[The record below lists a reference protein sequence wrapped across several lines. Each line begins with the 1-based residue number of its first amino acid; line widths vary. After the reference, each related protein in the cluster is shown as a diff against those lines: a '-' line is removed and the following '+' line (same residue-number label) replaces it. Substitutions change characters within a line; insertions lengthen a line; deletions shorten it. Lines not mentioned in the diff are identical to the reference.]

1 MDPLY
6 WQFVVRCGRKRKYRR
21 PKLADEAAQRASIK
35 TGELIISYQCYECR
49 QWHIG
54 HADKSQILART
65 IPWRPDLRA
74 VLEPNPRRTSRQRPA
89 ERNANHDLLETLPT
103 RTRRQ
108 ERPTAACSKRA
119 AETAVVNP
127 TKSTA
132 GSPRSG
138 RSIRCGLR
146 NNSRSTSVCQ
156 SWTNARFLLLTV
168 VSILIA
174 VEWSVRR

>member
-65 IPWRPDLRA
+65 SPGGPICELCWNRIPVERLDKG
-74 VLEPNPRRTSRQRPA
+74 RRKGTQI
-89 ERNANHDLLETLPT
+89 TT
-103 RTRRQ
+103 
-108 ERPTAACSKRA
+108 CSKRCQRELDA
-119 AETAVVNP
+119 
-127 TKSTA
+127 
-132 GSPRSG
+132 RSAPPPHVPKG
-138 RSIRCGLR
+138 PPKPPS
-146 NNSRSTSVCQ
+146 
-156 SWTNARFLLLTV
+156 
-168 VSILIA
+168 
-174 VEWSVRR
+174 